1 MKKQWKIRWLLLL
14 LAVPMVSVA
23 QPAVGTIP
31 PDIRLPDVQG
41 QQQSLHSLR
50 GKYVLVDFW
59 ASWCGPC
66 RISNRNLRPLYQKFK
81 SKGFEIF
88 GVSIDDKPDAWQRA
102 VAADKITWM
111 QVHQAG
117 GWRAPVARQ
126 WGIEAI
132 PASFLLDPDG
142 RIIAIDPDE
151 KQLKKF
157 LQKTFK

>member
-1 MKKQWKIRWLLLL
+1 MKKQWKTLWLMLLVML
-14 LAVPMVSVA
+14 PMALTA
-23 QPAVGTIP
+23 QPTVGSTS
-31 PDIRLPDVQG
+31 PDIQLPDMQG

-66 RISNRNLRPLYQKFK
+66 RISNRNLRPLYQKFR

-88 GVSIDDKPDAWQRA
+88 GVSIDDKADAWQRA
-102 VAADKITWM
+102 VVADKINWM

-117 GWRAPVARQ
+117 GWRAPIARQ

-132 PASFLLDPDG
+132 PASFLINPEG

-151 KQLKKF
+151 KQLKRF
-157 LQKTFK
+157 LQKNL